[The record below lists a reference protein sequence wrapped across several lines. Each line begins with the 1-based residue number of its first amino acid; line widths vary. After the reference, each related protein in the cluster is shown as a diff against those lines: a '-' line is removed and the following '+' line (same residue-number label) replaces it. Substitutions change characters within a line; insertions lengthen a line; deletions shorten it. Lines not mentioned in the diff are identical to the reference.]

1 MLLKKKIIKIGIVD
15 LGVKQDATFDK
26 DYFKGKYGAI
36 PIVQSFLD
44 KGSVE

>member
-1 MLLKKKIIKIGIVD
+1 MKKKIIKIGIVD